1 MRIIRQRTLHSLF
14 AVVLCSALAFAAE
27 TITGTVRNQTAGQP
41 SIGDQ
46 VVLLRLEYGM
56 EEEARTFTD
65 SQGRFALPASAAGAQ
80 HVVRVMHDGLNY
92 DQPVTT
98 GAELEINVYDS
109 VAKVPGLYGSLGI
122 AQVESDGNFLKI
134 TEMYSISNV
143 SSPPVTQEGAHNFDF
158 SLPPAAVLNFL
169 MVKRPGGIWVNVVPT
184 PRPDFKD
191 SYSVDFP
198 LQPGDTL
205 FKFVYRLPEKD
216 AMPLRLK
223 LPYPIRNF
231 AIMHP
236 PSMRFRAVNAAT
248 FSSSGI
254 VQGLQVERST
264 GTLQVEV
271 PAFEVS
277 GVGVVPPEVVAREV
291 HPVQSASA
299 PQSRVSAQPGAVAP
313 IGQASS
319 AGILALG
326 SAFLFLLGAI
336 AFGLWQKKRNGMQ
349 APEAAAGPASIKGS
363 GELRSSEELLD
374 HET

>member
-1 MRIIRQRTLHSLF
+1 MRIIRQKTLYSLF
-14 AVVLCSALAFAAE
+14 VAVLCSALAFAAE
-27 TITGTVRNQTAGQP
+27 TISGTVRNQTTGQP

-46 VVLLRLEYGM
+46 VVLLRLENGM
-56 EEEARTFTD
+56 EEEVRTVTD
-65 SQGRFALPASAAGAQ
+65 SQGRFALPASVAGAQ
-80 HVVRVMHDGLNY
+80 HVVRVLHHGLNY

-98 GAELEINVYDS
+98 RAEVEINVYDG

-122 AQVESDGNFLKI
+122 AQVESDGSFLKI

-143 SSPPVTQEGAHNFDF
+143 SSPPVTQKGSHDFDF
-158 SLPPAAVLNFL
+158 FLPPAAVLNFL
-169 MVKRPGGIWVNVVPT
+169 MVKRPGGIWVNVIPT
-184 PRPDFKD
+184 PRPDFRD

-198 LQPGDTL
+198 LLPGDTL
-205 FKFVYRLPEKD
+205 FKFVYRLPEKG

-236 PSMRFRAVNAAT
+236 PSMRFSAVHAAT

-264 GTLQVEV
+264 RALQVEV

-277 GVGVVPPEVVAREV
+277 GVGVIPPKVVAMEV
-291 HPVQSASA
+291 QPVQSASA
-299 PQSRVSAQPGAVAP
+299 PQPLVSAQPGAVAP
-313 IGQASS
+313 IGPASL

-326 SAFLFLLGAI
+326 SAFVFLLSAI
-336 AFGLWQKKRNGMQ
+336 AFGLWQKKRNGMR
-349 APEAAAGPASIKGS
+349 APEVAAGLALTKGS
-363 GELRSSEELLD
+363 EELRSSQELLD